1 MTFTPAWN
9 TNFNSYGFGANTF
22 SPWNTFSSP
31 WASSSSSTK
40 SKEYETYKEYIERLK
55 KERELAEEELKIRDS
70 KEEIKKVYDEQLKAI
85 ELQASKI
92 ENGKKNDGSST
103 VTVPNKD
110 LGFWGKAGRWVSN
123 AGTVLKNMGKNLI
136 GYKEDGSWSLGK
148 CLKNVAITAGAVA
161 LTFLPVIGPI
171 IGAGMLATGVI
182 GGTIGVAKG
191 VAELDEAKTD
201 AEKDKAQQKILAN
214 AFMGITSVFGV
225 KGLGK
230 SFRTSSAT
238 ASQASAATS
247 RSGFVGKLAE
257 NTSNFGRDMTVNF
270 YKATKNAVS
279 KDMKDVYSNGYWNTT
294 KSKMTEILP
303 INQVSQRFK
312 DRYNDVR
319 NSVDTKLTKV
329 NGDIDWL
336 KYLQQR
342 YGSLTPAESQRLALL
357 KEERL
362 LLQKNQTELNSYFAT
377 TREKSL
383 YDKLSKDNS
392 GTRAQKRI
400 ANRNASATPNRVQD
414 VDIPEEQL
422 TAFYKRI
429 SQEQAQYAKSIKKL
443 VADKN
448 NYMNALAA
456 KPDVNAAELNKYI
469 KDLDIKKKW
478 YNPNHW
484 RKTDYQ
490 LAINGK
496 SPKDYKALFLSPASN
511 APKALGAWVDPIYT
525 GPFLF
530 SEELTAE
537 QTEEIM
543 NQLEVQKKAL
553 EAELSTL
560 KEIKTEK
567 ELEAYKAKL
576 AQAEPQ
582 KGETEKA
589 SA

>member
-31 WASSSSSTK
+31 WTSSSSSSTK
-40 SKEYETYKEYIERLK
+40 SKKDETYKEYIERLK

-110 LGFWGKAGRWVSN
+110 LGFWGKAGRWVLN

-279 KDMKDVYSNGYWNTT
+279 KDMGAVRRNGYWNTT
-294 KSKMTEILP
+294 KSKMAEVLP
-303 INQVSQRFK
+303 VNQLGQRFK
-312 DRYNDVR
+312 DKYNDVR
-319 NSVDTKLTKV
+319 NSVDTKLTQV

-357 KEERL
+357 KEERY
-362 LLQKNQTELNSYFAT
+362 LLQRNQTELNSYFAT

-429 SQEQAQYAKSIKKL
+429 SQEQAQYAKS
-443 VADKN
+443 
-448 NYMNALAA
+448 
-456 KPDVNAAELNKYI
+456 
-469 KDLDIKKKW
+469 IKKKW

-560 KEIKTEK
+560 KEIKTAK

-576 AQAEPQ
+576 AEAEPQ